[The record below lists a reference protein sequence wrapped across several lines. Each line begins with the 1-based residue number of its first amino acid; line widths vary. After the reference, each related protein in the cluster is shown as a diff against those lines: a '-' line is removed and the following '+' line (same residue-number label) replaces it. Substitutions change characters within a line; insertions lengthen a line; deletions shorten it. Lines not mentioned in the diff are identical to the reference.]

1 MSSPLES
8 ALAPILDS
16 ITERALVTDRFIDR
30 DIYRLSVATLW
41 SNLVMDP
48 SGSGIDDSDLEAV
61 HNIVSSSCDVQ
72 LGGDDGL
79 LGVFHWID
87 SNAGDTAM
95 SKAHLQP
102 EHADML
108 RYFAS
113 MMIDPERHR
122 QWMSELR
129 EQQQGN

>member
-1 MSSPLES
+1 MSSPLEK
-8 ALAPILDS
+8 ALEPILDS

-48 SGSGIDDSDLEAV
+48 AGSGIDDSDLEEV
-61 HNIVSSSCDVQ
+61 HDIVSRACDVQ
-72 LGGDDGL
+72 LGGEEGL
-79 LGVFHWID
+79 LGVFRWID
-87 SNAGDTAM
+87 SNSGDAAM
-95 SKAHLQP
+95 NKAHLQP

-122 QWMSELR
+122 QWMTELR
-129 EQQQGN
+129 EAQARN

>member
-1 MSSPLES
+1 MSDPLEE
-8 ALAPILDS
+8 ALAPILNS

-48 SGSGIDDSDLEAV
+48 AGSGIDDNDLESV
-61 HNIVSSSCDVQ
+61 HNIVSRACNEQ
-72 LGGDDGL
+72 LGGEDGL
-79 LGVFHWID
+79 LGVFHWIN
-87 SNAGDTAM
+87 SKAGDTAM
-95 SKAHLQP
+95 NSAHLQP

-122 QWMSELR
+122 QWMDELR
-129 EQQQGN
+129 EQQQNS

>member
-1 MSSPLES
+1 MSSPLAE
-8 ALAPILDS
+8 ALEPILAS

-48 SGSGIDDSDLEAV
+48 AGSGIDDDDLEDV
-61 HNIVSSSCDVQ
+61 HDIVSRACDVQ
-72 LGGDDGL
+72 LGGVDGL
-79 LGVFHWID
+79 LGVFQWID
-87 SNAGDTAM
+87 SNAGDAAM
-95 SKAHLQP
+95 NKAHLQP

-122 QWMSELR
+122 QWMAELR
-129 EQQQGN
+129 EQQDN